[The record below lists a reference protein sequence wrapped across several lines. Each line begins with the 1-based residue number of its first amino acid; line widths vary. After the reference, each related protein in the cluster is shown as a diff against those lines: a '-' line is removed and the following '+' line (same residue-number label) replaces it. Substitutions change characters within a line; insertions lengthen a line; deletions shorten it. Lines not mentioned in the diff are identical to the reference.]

1 MQHNVAKINC
11 SNPTCQAP
19 NPESNRFCEKC
30 RTPLPVRYLWAIGA
44 GAAACKP
51 GEILADRYWVK
62 RDRILLDTK
71 PGLAP
76 AMPEEIPPELAPYLR
91 LFPYRLHVP
100 QVYGHL
106 PRPVRQTKDI
116 WLLEGAPI
124 AAESSPKAAATNPN
138 APVAAQLRP
147 QLDSAWKEATAM
159 RQLNWLWQIAQ
170 LWQPCHTEGVA
181 SSLLNPKL
189 LHAEGQIVRLL
200 ELEPDRQPR
209 SLSELGHLWSKWV
222 PQAKPQILPFL
233 EKLCQ
238 LLVEGRLHPEK
249 LVDLLDEA
257 LAVCGQTQ
265 ERTCQIATLSD
276 TGPMRRRNED
286 ACYPDS
292 GAFLTLKST
301 SEVLT
306 IVCDGIGGHEGGNVA
321 SATAIETIQNRV
333 GNLQSRQAG
342 LTPQTLIEELEQ
354 SARAANDSIS
364 DRNNEEQRQGRQRMG
379 TTLVMAVARAHEIY
393 ITHVGDSR
401 AYWISRPG
409 CYQVTLDDDVA
420 SREVRL
426 GYALYRDAVQQ
437 PAAGSLV
444 QALGMGASN
453 MLHPTAQRFVVD
465 EDCIFLLCSDGLS
478 DNDRVEQSWESEIL
492 PVLGDTRDLH
502 TCAKKLVDIGNSEN
516 GHDNVTVALLY
527 CQVRENSSAEVSFQS
542 LLAELDAVP
551 PPAPGSDPTAQ
562 TAPTLIQPPHPGSSR
577 GRTLMVSR
585 PLTGA
590 SPLPILLLIALLLGV
605 GVPALAYF
613 FIPEFKEKIVPD
625 LKEKISSLISRTGNS
640 SSEQGSTGTPAPA
653 TPSASASPASLAS
666 GSLIRIANPPAE
678 NAQVKSDP
686 VVLFSKAEEQE
697 VVGTVPAGS
706 VLQVLRKHETLKWV
720 KLKVCWTPDGAGRPA
735 SAPEE
740 NNPVSPKKNSPD
752 KPAQAPVGKPTTPTP
767 RTAPPLG
774 RSATATLETPASQS
788 PAPPPVRPGDT
799 GWVLEEKLLPVA
811 VEIPDR
817 ELVPEG
823 ACSDPAQDGGAPATT
838 QPAPAES
845 PQ

>member
-1 MQHNVAKINC
+1 
-11 SNPTCQAP
+11 
-19 NPESNRFCEKC
+19 
-30 RTPLPVRYLWAIGA
+30 LPVRYLWAIGA

-51 GEILADRYWVK
+51 GEILADRYLVK

-76 AMPEEIPPELAPYLR
+76 AMPEEVPPELAPYLR

-106 PRPVRQTKDI
+106 PRSGRQTKDI

-124 AAESSPKAAATNPN
+124 AGENSPKAAATTPN
-138 APVAAQLRP
+138 APVAPQLRP
-147 QLDSAWKEATAM
+147 PLASAWKDATAM
-159 RQLNWLWQIAQ
+159 RQLNWLWQLAQ
-170 LWQPCHTEGVA
+170 LWQPASAEGVA
-181 SSLLNPKL
+181 SSLLNPEL
-189 LHAEGQIVRLL
+189 LRAEGQIVRLL
-200 ELEPDRQPR
+200 ELQTDRQPR
-209 SLSELGHLWSKWV
+209 SLSELGQLWSKWV
-222 PQAKPQILPFL
+222 PQAKPLILPFL

-238 LLVEGRLHPEK
+238 LLVQGRLHPEN
-249 LVDLLDEA
+249 LVELLDEA
-257 LAVCGQTQ
+257 LAVCGRTQ

-292 GAFLTLKST
+292 GAFKSST
-301 SEVLT
+301 SPVLT

-321 SATAIETIQNRV
+321 SATAIQTIQERV
-333 GNLQSRQAG
+333 RTLQSREAN
-342 LTPQTLIEELEQ
+342 LNPQTLLSELEE

-364 DRNNEEQRQGRQRMG
+364 DRNNDEQRQGRQRMG

-401 AYWISRPG
+401 AYWIAPSG

-444 QALGMGASN
+444 QALGMGASG

-492 PVLGDTRDLH
+492 PVIDGSRDLPA
-502 TCAKKLVDIGNSEN
+502 CAAKLVEIGNKQN
-516 GHDNVTVALLY
+516 GHDNVTVSLLY
-527 CQVRENSSAEVSFQS
+527 FQVRASKNAEVSFQS

-551 PPAPGSDPTAQ
+551 PSAAGSDISAQ
-562 TAPTLIQPPHPGSSR
+562 TAPTLVQPAHTGSR
-577 GRTLMVSR
+577 GRTLMLQG
-585 PLTGA
+585 PAA
-590 SPLPILLLIALLLGV
+590 SPLPLLLLIAVLLAL
-605 GVPALAYF
+605 PALAYF
-613 FIPEFKEKIVPD
+613 FIPELRERIDP
-625 LKEKISSLISRTGNS
+625 LIGRSPNP
-640 SSEQGSTGTPAPA
+640 SSEIASTGPRPSPA
-653 TPSASASPASLAS
+653 TPAASPSPELSLALN
-666 GSLIRIANPPAE
+666 SLIRISNYTAE
-678 NAQVKSDP
+678 TAEVKSKP
-686 VVLFSKAEEQE
+686 LVLLSKPEQQE

-706 VLQVLRKHETLKWV
+706 VLQVLRTDERLKSV
-720 KLKVCWTPDGAGRPA
+720 KLKVCWTPASDSSPPAAGPDE
-735 SAPEE
+735 SDSVP
-740 NNPVSPKKNSPD
+740 PKKNSSD
-752 KPAQAPVGKPTTPTP
+752 KPAPAPAGKPATPTP

-774 RSATATLETPASQS
+774 RSATATLQTPASES
-788 PAPPPVRPGDT
+788 PAPPPVRPGDI
-799 GWVLEEKLLPVA
+799 GWLLEEKVRPVA
-811 VEIPDR
+811 VEIPDPT
-817 ELVPEG
+817 LVPEG
-823 ACSDPAQDGGAPATT
+823 ECSDPAAGGGTPATT